1 MFAHQLIRVYVFEM
15 APAYSKSDDLK
26 FEAIS
31 KYKHATEFGRLRLRT
46 LIFLRWLA
54 VIGQTAALGIVTY
67 VLKFELPLSLCL
79 SAIAVSTWLNI
90 ALNFAL
96 PSQRILKQWEAATQ
110 LIFDILQLAFLL
122 YLTGGMQNP
131 FALLLI
137 APSTIAAATLKPRGI
152 LAVIIVTLSSIG
164 FLHFNYLPL
173 PWFENSPIELA
184 NLYRLGLSLGVGF
197 GVVFTAGYAWRV
209 ASEESRLADALVA
222 TQTILAREQK
232 LAALGSLAAAAAHE
246 LGSPLAT
253 IQLVSK
259 ELANDAKDGAVKD
272 DANLIYSQSLRC
284 RDILRNLTAHNEV
297 SDPTTT
303 ITTIGGLI
311 SEAAAR
317 HDNQNKAIVF
327 DVDEGLDANE
337 FQVKRMPEILYGLG
351 NFIENAVSYANSKV
365 TINTNWDN
373 KLVRIAIIDDGGGF
387 DPDILGRLGEPYIT
401 SRGQG
406 TTGAQKREGMG
417 LGFFIAKTLLERSGA
432 QVKFGNQ
439 TSPEHGAIV
448 RVEWSRDDIEYK
460 G

>member
-1 MFAHQLIRVYVFEM
+1 M
-15 APAYSKSDDLK
+15 KNSDSI
-26 FEAIS
+26 FS
-31 KYKHATEFGRLRLRT
+31 HATELGRLRLRT

-54 VIGQTAALGIVTY
+54 VIGQTSAIGIIVY
-67 VLKFELPLSLCL
+67 VFEFELPLNLCL
-79 SAIAVSTWLNI
+79 SAIAASTWLNI
-90 ALNFAL
+90 ALIFAL

-110 LIFDILQLAFLL
+110 LIFDVLQLAFLL

-137 APSTIAAATLKPRGI
+137 APSTIAAATLKPKGI
-152 LAVIIVTLSSIG
+152 LAVIIVTLSSIL
-164 FLHFNYLPL
+164 FLHFNYMPL
-173 PWFENSPIELA
+173 PWLENSPFELA
-184 NLYRLGLSLGVGF
+184 PLYRYGLSLGVGF

-259 ELANDAKDGAVKD
+259 ELANEIKDHAIKE

-303 ITTIGGLI
+303 VTTIGGLI
-311 SEAAAR
+311 SEAASR
-317 HDNQNKAIVF
+317 HDSQNKAIVF
-327 DVDEGLDANE
+327 DVKEGLDA
-337 FQVKRMPEILYGLG
+337 QDLQLKRMPEILYGLG
-351 NFIENAVSYANSKV
+351 NFIENAVSYAKSKV
-365 TINTNWDN
+365 TISADWDN
-373 KLVRIAIIDDGGGF
+373 KIIRIAIIDDGNGF

-406 TTGAQKREGMG
+406 TAGAQKREGMG

-432 QVKFGNQ
+432 EVKFGNL
-439 TSPEHGAIV
+439 TGPERGAIV
-448 RVEWSRDDIEYK
+448 KAEWSRDDLEYK
-460 G
+460 D